1 MRVLFSA
8 VVVVVG
14 LGACGPTDKTPV
26 PPPEAWALRWADEF
40 DGAAGSSPDPTK
52 WVLETGRGPNN
63 DGWGNNELQTY
74 TARPE
79 NVSLDGEGHLVITA
93 QREAFEGQPYTS
105 ARITTQGLFSQR
117 YGRFEARV
125 RTPAGKGLW
134 PAFWMLGANIKEV
147 TWPLCGEIDILEL
160 RGNQPGAVIS
170 SLHGPEYS
178 GGGAISKRYALES
191 GTFDADFHVFRVDWD
206 PAVISFFVDDRLFQ
220 SVSARTVLGGGRS
233 WVFDTPFFL
242 SLNVA
247 VGGSFLTPT
256 GQPDQNTVF
265 PQRMTVDWVRAYSRV
280 TAP

>member
-1 MRVLFSA
+1 MRFPVSA
-8 VVVVVG
+8 VVVVG
-14 LGACGPTDKTPV
+14 LSACGPTNGTPIK
-26 PPPEAWALRWADEF
+26 PPEAWALSWADEF
-40 DGAAGSSPDPTK
+40 DGPAGTPDATK

-63 DGWGNNELQTY
+63 DGWGNAELQTY

-79 NVSLDGEGHLVITA
+79 NVALDGQGNLVITA

-105 ARITTQGLFSQR
+105 GRITTQGLFAQR
-117 YGRFEARV
+117 YGRVEARIRV
-125 RTPAGKGLW
+125 PAGKGLW

-147 TWPLCGEIDILEL
+147 SWPRCGEIDILEL
-160 RGNQPGAVIS
+160 RGHQPGAVIS

-178 GGGAISKRYALES
+178 GGGAISKRFALEGS
-191 GTFDADFHVFRVDWD
+191 TFDADFHVFRVDWD
-206 PAVISFFVDDRLFQ
+206 PAVISFFVDDQLFQ
-220 SVSARTVLGGGRS
+220 SVTAHTVLGGGRS

-242 SLNVA
+242 IFNVA